1 MYIKSLYTKN
11 FRNLN
16 EQKVIYS
23 PELNIILGKNGVGKT
38 NLIEAI
44 YYLFLA
50 KSFRTN
56 LSHNI
61 INNQYTQCFLSS
73 LLEDENGIEHLLG
86 MSRDSKSEISVHYD
100 GKKLNTL
107 NELALIQSILI
118 VDPQVLDILSTGPT
132 SRRKFLDWGC
142 YYHYPKFRVIYSKF
156 IKVLRQRNKILRDK
170 SKNSLDYEYVYWN
183 NYFIELSEQINSYR
197 KEYIKILNTEILS
210 LLEIFFPKQNI
221 QFEFKLGY
229 NSDYNLSDYIARISD
244 KEFALGCSQAGA
256 HRADFSIKIDNKNII
271 EFMSRGQ
278 IKLLVCALKIS
289 QALLCY
295 KYTNRKIIFL
305 MDDIASELDLI
316 NLNKI
321 LNFVSRETSK
331 IQFFITMIDENI
343 LDKINIKDFC
353 DVKVFKINK
362 GEIEVVSRE
371 T

>member
-16 EQKVIYS
+16 EQKVLFS
-23 PELNIILGKNGVGKT
+23 PEINFIIGNNGAGKT

-56 LSHNI
+56 ISHNI
-61 INNQYTQCFLSS
+61 INNQCTQCFLSS
-73 LLEDENGIEHLLG
+73 LLEDENGIEHILG

-100 GKKLNTL
+100 GNKLNTL
-107 NELALIQSILI
+107 SELALIQSVII
-118 VDPQVLDILSTGPT
+118 IDPQVLDILSSGPT
-132 SRRKFLDWGC
+132 ARRKFLDWGC

-170 SKNSLDYEYVYWN
+170 SKNRFDYEYIYWN
-183 NYFIELSEQINSYR
+183 NYFIELSEQINSFR
-197 KEYIKILNTEILS
+197 KEYVQILNTEIFS
-210 LLEIFFPKQNI
+210 LLDVFFPKQNI
-221 QFEFKLGY
+221 QFELKFGH
-229 NSDYNLSDYIARISD
+229 NSDYNLSDYIDRISD

-256 HRADFSIKIDNKNII
+256 HRADFSLKIDNKNII
-271 EFMSRGQ
+271 EFLSRGQ

-295 KYTNRKIIFL
+295 KYTNKKNILL
-305 MDDIASELDLI
+305 MDDIASELDFI

-331 IQFFITMIDENI
+331 IQFFISMIDENI
-343 LDKINIKDFC
+343 LDKINIKDSC
-353 DVKVFKINK
+353 NLEVFKIDR
-362 GEIEVVSRE
+362 GGVEEVSRE